1 VEGQA
6 MKGVI
11 WILACVVLVGCES
24 RRLDT
29 RTVESSGGVTRELA
43 TVVRRALETK
53 RVEEDRLVQYAAE
66 KQRLVSRLMPNG
78 DWADGQRNTGGREV
92 PTARQTGRAKR
103 RGKPQRGKKGTR
115 QGTKSRELPQE
126 WGVARENGELDN
138 VRIVAIS
145 PGWV

>member
-1 VEGQA
+1 
-6 MKGVI
+6 MKSV
-11 WILACVVLVGCES
+11 ILAMGTVLVLGCVEQPSSRVAES
-24 RRLDT
+24 PQDT
-29 RTVESSGGVTRELA
+29 VFDELA
-43 TVVRRALETK
+43 AVVDQALAAK
-53 RVEEDRLVQYAAE
+53 SVEENRLAQFGVE